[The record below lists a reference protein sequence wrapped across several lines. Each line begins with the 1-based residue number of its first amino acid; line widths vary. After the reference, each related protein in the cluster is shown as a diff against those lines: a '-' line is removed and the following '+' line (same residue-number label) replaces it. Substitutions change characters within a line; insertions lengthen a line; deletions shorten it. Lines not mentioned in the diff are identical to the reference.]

1 MRWLTLVLLVAAC
14 HGKVAGGRADGPAIF
29 HEACTRCHGETG
41 KPSESMSAQLHVRDL
56 TDPTFRARVSVE
68 LVENQV
74 RKGSPNGIMPS
85 FAGELTDEQIHA
97 VAEYVVS
104 LGQPAPP

>member
-1 MRWLTLVLLVAAC
+1 MRWPAVLLLFATAC

-29 HEACTRCHGETG
+29 AEACARCHGDTG
-41 KPSESMSAQLHVRDL
+41 KPSESMVAQLHVRDL
-56 TDPTFRARVSVE
+56 TSPEFRGRVTIE

-74 RKGSPNGIMPS
+74 RKGSSNGIMPS

-97 VAEYVVS
+97 LAAYVVS
-104 LGQPAPP
+104 LGTAPR